1 MSAIALGSLVANS
14 AHATGTASGTNIVNN
29 VTVGYQVGGVA
40 QNDATATNSITVDR
54 KVNLTVARVDNTAT
68 AVVPGAQNQAV
79 SFRIENISNAT
90 LDFALSALQVTTGTA
105 AGITGTDGFDV
116 TGTLLYYLDNG
127 NNTFDVAD
135 TQITFLNSLAPDTP
149 VVVHVVA
156 PTIPLGTANG
166 LIASVTMTAT
176 AKEND
181 NGAALGSNL
190 TQAAT
195 NTAGVDTIFADG
207 AGPTD
212 AARDAAFSWKDDYTV
227 VTATLAAT
235 KTSTVVAGDFG
246 TGAAIPGATVQY
258 CISVAN
264 TGSAAATGVVIS
276 DTLPSQVTYDAT
288 YGVKV
293 GGANCTTPGATAG
306 SYASGVVSGT
316 ITTLGTAT
324 TQTVIFRATI
334 N

>member
-1 MSAIALGSLVANS
+1 MSAIALGSLVANP
-14 AHATGTASGTNIVNN
+14 AYATGTAAGTTITNN
-29 VTVGYQVGGVA
+29 VSVDYTVGGVN
-40 QNDATATNSITVDR
+40 QTDATATNDIVVDR
-54 KVNLTVARVDNTAT
+54 KVNVTVTRVDNTAT
-68 AVVPGAQNQAV
+68 AVVPGAANQAV
-79 SFRIENISNAT
+79 SFRIENVSNAT

-116 TGTLLYYLDNG
+116 TAPLTYYLDNG
-127 NNTFDVAD
+127 NSTFDGSD
-135 TQITFLNSLAPDTP
+135 TVITHLNSLAPDTP

-156 PTIPLGTANG
+156 ASVPLGTANG

-181 NGAALGSNL
+181 NGTAIGSNL

-207 AGPTD
+207 AGATD
-212 AARDAAFSWKDDYTV
+212 AARDGAYSWKDDYTV

-235 KTSTVVAGDFG
+235 KTSTVVAGDYG

-264 TGSAAATGVVIS
+264 TGSAAATGVAIS
-276 DTLPSQVTYDAT
+276 DTLPAQVTYDST

-293 GGANCTTPGATAG
+293 GGANCTTPGAGAG
-306 SYASGVVSGT
+306 SFASGVVSGT
-316 ITTLGTAT
+316 IATLATGT
-324 TQTVIFRATI
+324 TQTLIFRATI